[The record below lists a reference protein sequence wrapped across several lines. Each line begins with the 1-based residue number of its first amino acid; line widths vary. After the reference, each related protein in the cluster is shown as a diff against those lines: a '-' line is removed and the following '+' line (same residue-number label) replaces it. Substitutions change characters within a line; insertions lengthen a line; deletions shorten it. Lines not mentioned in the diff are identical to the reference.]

1 MKSQNLTVL
10 GTGLGLALFLSACE
24 YHTQTTSG
32 SQYLARYAGGEAAP
46 VAGASTAGTGSDSSV
61 ATPTEVTD
69 ADILAAANVEPTLM
83 FPARI
88 GLARIDQGQLSP
100 IPAEEAA
107 VWQEMSERLGPA
119 LGQFLLISPMIAAL
133 ASPVAGSNAC
143 RSHFD
148 CLRETVQTI
157 RLGAARQHLDVV
169 LIYESFG
176 KSQERSN
183 PLAITKLA
191 LIGFFFPTEDVEA
204 EGMAQAVLVDVRN
217 GYHYGTAT
225 AAAEKPAYTITT
237 SGNVGAAHAE
247 VQGRARLAAVGALTV
262 EVEKM
267 AVDLRRDLEARY
279 LPKLYQP

>member
-46 VAGASTAGTGSDSSV
+46 VAGASTACTGSDSSV

-119 LGQFLLISPMIAAL
+119 WGQFLPISPMIAAL

-225 AAAEKPAYTITT
+225 AVSDKPAYTI
-237 SGNVGAAHAE
+237 SSVGNTDNAHAE
-247 VQGRARLAAVGALTV
+247 TQAEVRLAAVAALTK

-267 AVDLRRDLEARY
+267 AVDLRRDLEARN
-279 LPKLYQP
+279 LPKLYQQ

>member
-1 MKSQNLTVL
+1 MRSRSLTVL
-10 GTGLGLALFLSACE
+10 GTGLGLALILSSCA

-32 SQYLARYAGGEAAP
+32 SQYLARYAGKEKAPAAAASSGAASGTAVAAP
-46 VAGASTAGTGSDSSV
+46 AAIADS
-61 ATPTEVTD
+61 E
-69 ADILAAANVEPTLM
+69 ILAAADVEPTLT

-88 GLARIDQGQLSP
+88 GIARIDHGQLSP
-100 IPAEEAA
+100 LPAEEAA
-107 VWQEMSERLGPA
+107 AWREMSERLGPA
-119 LGQFLLISPMIAAL
+119 WGQFLPVSPLIAAL
-133 ASPVAGSNAC
+133 AGPLAGETAC

-148 CLRETVQTI
+148 CLRETVRTI

-176 KSQERSN
+176 KSQDRSN

-204 EGMAQAVLVDVRN
+204 EGLAQAVLVDVRN

-225 AAAEKPAYTITT
+225 AAAEKPAHTITT

-247 VQGRARLAAVGALTV
+247 VQGRARLAAVGALTR

-267 AVDLRRDLEARY
+267 AVELRRDLEARN
-279 LPKLYQP
+279 LPKLYQQ